1 MAKQQDDRT
10 TLDLFAEEKRPG
22 RPKTNP
28 LPRELQLKINKR
40 NQLKRDKA
48 NGLRRVE
55 LKVDVALLDQLNQLA
70 EAQNISR
77 ADLIQMLLKQHV
89 DAQTVLPRQD

>member
-1 MAKQQDDRT
+1 MST
-10 TLDLFAEEKRPG
+10 H
-22 RPKTNP
+22 P